1 MQRSHQQTSIVI
13 HRQNGFTFLK
23 VIVALVVLMGTF
35 IVFNEYS
42 RSAGKPKTADTEA
55 AQKRAAEN
63 TERLREEAAQREREE
78 LEKTAQKNQQS
89 QKDLL
94 AQALGRFDDVMA
106 RWNDADRVAGSSA
119 RIALAQPVS
128 ALQALQREA
137 SQLNAPPCL
146 VIGKDELVAAMRESV
161 DGYIAFM
168 QNTAKL
174 GTQIAQVHFEAAA
187 PKFEKY
193 KEIRA
198 ACPAP

>member
-1 MQRSHQQTSIVI
+1 MQRSHQQTSIAI

-89 QKDLL
+89 QKDSLL

-146 VIGKDELVAAMRESV
+146 AIGKDELKKAMRESV

-168 QNTAKL
+168 QNTAKAWHPDCASSL
-174 GTQIAQVHFEAAA
+174 
-187 PKFEKY
+187 
-193 KEIRA
+193 
-198 ACPAP
+198 